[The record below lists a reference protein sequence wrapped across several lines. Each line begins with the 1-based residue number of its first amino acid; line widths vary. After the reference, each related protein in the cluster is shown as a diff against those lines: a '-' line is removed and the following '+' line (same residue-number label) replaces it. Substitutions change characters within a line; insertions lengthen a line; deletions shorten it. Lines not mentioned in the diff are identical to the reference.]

1 MSTTTTSSEST
12 ATSSTNTTSSTESGA
27 ELSAPANA
35 PTGAVTGSGTSTPEI
50 QRNPSSAGVF
60 SPTPLQIYA
69 TLSGGYDDNVSNT
82 KTDKQS
88 SGFTNAN
95 AILDYTFGD
104 PRLQLDLNAGAAGTY
119 YFSHVSNQNYDID
132 FKGALGITYKATP
145 RLALGGT
152 LLVDYLTEPSFE
164 YAGGLNSRN
173 GNYLYTTDKGFLH
186 YTLTQRFATKT
197 SYTFEAYNY
206 DNNAVGV
213 FSDRISNLF
222 GNEVRFQWLP
232 TTILIAEYRYGI
244 VSYDHEGEVI
254 IPPLFN
260 IFGMQVAPPVRL
272 EQDSTTHFVLAGV
285 DHTFNPRLSATFR
298 GGAEFRAY
306 DHDGDRSSPYFEG
319 NVNYALGRRTSLT
332 WINRYGIEEPDL
344 PGTQSR
350 TTFRTG
356 VQTKFNLTS
365 RTSAAVDLFYVHD
378 DYHSLTTGRLI
389 TPSFTENTFDAGLT
403 LRYGITGLLGVQA
416 GYHYTDVSSE
426 VALRE
431 YSRNRVFGG
440 VNVTF

>member
-1 MSTTTTSSEST
+1 MTRSTIRAFLIAVAALCFLQSRSTATAQEAMSTTTTSSEST

-35 PTGAVTGSGTSTPEI
+35 PSGAVTGSGTSTPEI

-222 GNEVRFQWLP
+222 GNEVRFQW
-232 TTILIAEYRYGI
+232 
-244 VSYDHEGEVI
+244 
-254 IPPLFN
+254 
-260 IFGMQVAPPVRL
+260 
-272 EQDSTTHFVLAGV
+272 
-285 DHTFNPRLSATFR
+285 
-298 GGAEFRAY
+298 
-306 DHDGDRSSPYFEG
+306 
-319 NVNYALGRRTSLT
+319 
-332 WINRYGIEEPDL
+332 
-344 PGTQSR
+344 
-350 TTFRTG
+350 
-356 VQTKFNLTS
+356 
-365 RTSAAVDLFYVHD
+365 
-378 DYHSLTTGRLI
+378 
-389 TPSFTENTFDAGLT
+389 
-403 LRYGITGLLGVQA
+403 
-416 GYHYTDVSSE
+416 
-426 VALRE
+426 
-431 YSRNRVFGG
+431 
-440 VNVTF
+440 